1 MMKTKQKG
9 AARSDGSNKK
19 SNKQQPKSSRRSDN
33 HRSMEARK
41 QQPTNGDSKKKSKQ
55 PKISRHSDNHRS
67 TEAHQRKQQPT
78 NRVDDSNSDRGRG
91 RQTEWET
98 YFASLTEE
106 RVLVSSL

>member
-19 SNKQQPKSSRRSDN
+19 SNKQQPKSSRR
-33 HRSMEARK
+33 
-41 QQPTNGDSKKKSKQ
+41 
-55 PKISRHSDNHRS
+55 SDNHRS

-98 YFASLTEE
+98 YCASLTKE
-106 RVLVSSL
+106 RVLECGLEFANYTKNQQDKVNIETN

>member
-19 SNKQQPKSSRRSDN
+19 SNKQQPKSSR
-33 HRSMEARK
+33 
-41 QQPTNGDSKKKSKQ
+41 
-55 PKISRHSDNHRS
+55 HRS

-91 RQTEWET
+91 RQTESTFIKRIKMWRIKILLQ
-98 YFASLTEE
+98 FQQI
-106 RVLVSSL
+106 

>member
-19 SNKQQPKSSRRSDN
+19 SNKQQPKSSR
-33 HRSMEARK
+33 HRL
-41 QQPTNGDSKKKSKQ
+41 
-55 PKISRHSDNHRS
+55 

-91 RQTEWET
+91 RGRQTEWEI
-98 YFASLTEE
+98 YCASLTEE
-106 RVLVSSL
+106 RVLELGLEFVNYDKYHQDMVKMETNQSKLRKLQFY